1 MAGKFWT
8 GGETIYCPGNQ
19 AQSKLATSIFPLK
32 DGVFLSEDSMAANES
47 CKGKLSKSVRDS
59 GSKSLT
65 LLCKLHDPKKMN
77 PSPFHNRIRKVCA
90 LLTAALILPTLAYAG
105 DDQGDGRPGI
115 NPGVPNGTYA
125 WHASG
130 SISGNLVNSAAQLTF
145 FANGKITGLRSSS
158 FGGIIVKQLKLTGTF
173 TVNGDGSVSLSLI
186 TPSETINFDAYF
198 TPDGNTFTFVETDPG
213 TIVSGFATRGRYF
226 Y

>member
-1 MAGKFWT
+1 MQVG
-8 GGETIYCPGNQ
+8 
-19 AQSKLATSIFPLK
+19 TSIFPLK
-32 DGVFLSEDSMAANES
+32 DGVFPSVDSMAANES
-47 CKGKLSKSVRDS
+47 CKGKLSKAVRDS
-59 GSKSLT
+59 GTKSLT

-90 LLTAALILPTLAYAG
+90 LVTAALILTALAYAG

-125 WHASG
+125 WHSSG
-130 SISGNLVNSAAQLTF
+130 YVSGTPVNSAAQLTF
-145 FANGKITGLRSSS
+145 FANGKITLLRSSS
-158 FGGIIVKQLKLTGTF
+158 FGGAIVKRLLLKGTF
-173 TVNGDGSVSLSLI
+173 TVNGDGSVSLSLT

-213 TIVSGFATRGRYF
+213 TNVNGFATRGRLF